1 MAGNPLRVLFFLALT
16 AGLLWAFCHLLLYG
30 WRRRAPI
37 PLLLLTAVN
46 VVCGLANLLLGGA
59 HLVAVLRRA
68 LAGQGFGG
76 AEVFAYDF
84 RFYSLLLVG
93 LLILLPGFLCLRHA
107 RGLTQGEA
115 SAYRQA
121 RRATLWLLAVNLP
134 LIPIQGFAVLL
145 SAFAGANLLALLL
158 SFRLYRAAGC

>member
-1 MAGNPLRVLFFLALT
+1 MAGNPLRVLFFLAFS
-16 AGLLWAFCHLLLYG
+16 AGLLWAFWHVLWEG

-37 PLLLLTAVN
+37 PLLLVAAVN
-46 VVCGLANLLLGGA
+46 VVCGLGNLLLGGA
-59 HLVAVLRRA
+59 HLVVVLSRA
-68 LAGQGFGG
+68 LAGHGFSG

-84 RFYSLLLVG
+84 RFYSLVLVG

-134 LIPIQGFAVLL
+134 LIPIQGFAGML
-145 SAFAGANLLALLL
+145 SALAGLNLFALLL
-158 SFRLYRAAGC
+158 LHRVFRRAAL